1 MADLDIAGMATEL
14 NVPESWVRD
23 KVKART
29 IPHHRYG
36 KHVRFTDED
45 RAEYRRQ
52 TAAPT
57 SKTVSPLRSVR
68 AA

>member
-1 MADLDIAGMATEL
+1 MSDLDIAGMAAEL

-23 KVKART
+23 RVKART

-45 RAEYRRQ
+45 RAEYRRSTKEQ
-52 TAAPT
+52 VG
-57 SKTVSPLRSVR
+57 KTVSPLRSVR

>member
-1 MADLDIAGMATEL
+1 MADLDIPGMATEL
-14 NVPESWVRD
+14 GVPESWVRD
-23 KVKART
+23 RVKARA

-45 RAEYRRQ
+45 RAEYRRL
-52 TAAPT
+52 TAEPVA
-57 SKTVSPLRSVR
+57 KAVSPLRSVR